1 METRLQSSE
10 VRIPKV
16 ESGGGDGG
24 NLNFDL
30 STKTTACPYF
40 QSSFARSLSFNQNQS
55 QSLDFE
61 LSFHRLGAGDDEC
74 FTTTAD
80 NMSSEINNIEINN
93 GDGDDELYATLPPPL
108 PITAPPPPPLFS
120 NGLSSSSSSHSTI
133 IFNGRDLHSNGPQ
146 SLPPLHQMKPDR
158 ANDTVTSKCGT
169 GGMQPISVTPTKRR
183 FTTNNLNRSHQVS
196 LFLRFSRFRVTGEKH
211 SILFF
216 CFAGGL
222 EKNRLK
228 KTGIF

>member
-16 ESGGGDGG
+16 ESGGGGGG

-74 FTTTAD
+74 FTMTAD
-80 NMSSEINNIEINN
+80 NMSSEINNIEINS

-108 PITAPPPPPLFS
+108 PITAPPPPLFP
-120 NGLSSSSSSHSTI
+120 NGLSSSSSSSHSTI
-133 IFNGRDLHSNGPQ
+133 IFNGRDLHRNGPQ

-158 ANDTVTSKCGT
+158 ANECGT
-169 GGMQPISVTPTKRR
+169 GGMQPISVAPTKRR

-196 LFLRFSRFRVTGEKH
+196 LFLRYFSGNRGEKH
-211 SILFF
+211 SIFISCPLR
-216 CFAGGL
+216 ADWKKQV
-222 EKNRLK
+222 EK
-228 KTGIF
+228 TVIF